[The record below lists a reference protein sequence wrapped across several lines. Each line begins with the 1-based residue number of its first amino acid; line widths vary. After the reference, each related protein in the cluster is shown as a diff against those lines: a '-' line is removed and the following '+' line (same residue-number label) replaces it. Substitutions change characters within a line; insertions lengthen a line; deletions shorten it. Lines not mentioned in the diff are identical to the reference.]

1 VARTAAERERSFPE
15 LLFFSTRKKKR
26 NIYRRRI
33 CMINYGFTK
42 ELYVPYETVIE
53 LVREALKKE
62 GFGVLTEID
71 VKKKVKEKLGLEM
84 KKYIIL
90 GACHPPYAY
99 KAILA
104 EENIGLILP
113 CNVIVYEKG
122 SKTVLSVIRP
132 TVAMQMID
140 NIKLKKVAE
149 EVEELL
155 KKAFEA
161 IK

>member
-1 VARTAAERERSFPE
+1 
-15 LLFFSTRKKKR
+15 
-26 NIYRRRI
+26 
-33 CMINYGFTK
+33 MIHYGLTK
-42 ELYVPYETVIE
+42 ELDIPYETVIE

-71 VKKKVKEKLGLEM
+71 VKEKMKEKLGLDM
-84 KKYIIL
+84 RKYIIL
-90 GACHPPYAY
+90 GACNPPNAY

-104 EENIGLILP
+104 EENIGLMLP

-122 SKTVLSVIRP
+122 NKTVLAAIRP

-140 NIKLKKVAE
+140 NVELQKLAE
-149 EVEELL
+149 VVEGQL
-155 KKAFEA
+155 KKAFDA